1 MAIQT
6 FYKQAQSHDFARLF
20 QFRVTQFPG
29 TISLL
34 NDKQLLYV
42 ETAALPGRTINN
54 IQVPYMGLQF
64 NVPGTASYPGSNAYN
79 VTFRVDEDYDI
90 RESLETA
97 TFGTFDDAT
106 SGGAYKTPDASS
118 ILQLELLSKAIDET
132 TSEPKAVRTYKL
144 FGAYVVAVADTAY
157 DIKDTGT
164 VSTCQATIAYQ
175 FWRVTSGSEIK
186 QPENKTP
193 VRRTTW

>member
-20 QFRVTQFPG
+20 QFRVTEFPG
-29 TISLL
+29 QVL
-34 NDKQLLYV
+34 DEKQLLYV
-42 ETAALPGRTINN
+42 ETATLPGRTINN

-79 VTFRVDEDYDI
+79 VTFRMDEDYDI
-90 RESLETA
+90 RDVLETS
-97 TFGTFDDAT
+97 TFATFDDAT
-106 SGGAYKTPDASS
+106 SGGDYNTPLASS
-118 ILQLELLSKAIDET
+118 ILQLELLSKTIDST
-132 TSEPKAVRTYKL
+132 SSEPKAARVYKL
-144 FGAYVVAVADTAY
+144 FGAYIVSVGDTAY

-175 FWRVTSGSEIK
+175 FWRVGNSTDVP
-186 QPENKTP
+186 QPEDLTP
-193 VRRTTW
+193 QIFGSWT